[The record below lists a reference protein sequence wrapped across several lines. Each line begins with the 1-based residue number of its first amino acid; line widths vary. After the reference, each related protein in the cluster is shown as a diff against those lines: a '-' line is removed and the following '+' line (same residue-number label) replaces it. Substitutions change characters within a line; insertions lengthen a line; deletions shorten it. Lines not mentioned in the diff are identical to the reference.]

1 MHNFLLNISG
11 LKIKNKIP
19 YIFNLELKKL
29 IIMKI
34 FICEAGCQKSLSVQA
49 LLEENSYSWR
59 TVFLQNYVFKIS
71 LKK

>member
-29 IIMKI
+29 IIIKI
-34 FICEAGCQKSLSVQA
+34 FICEAGCQKGLRCSSSA
-49 LLEENSYSWR
+49 
-59 TVFLQNYVFKIS
+59 
-71 LKK
+71 